1 MAMYGLASEELLRR
15 CYTEHG
21 SWWIETTSIGE
32 DSGNPGQKNVTETM
46 IMASKPLSPSVI
58 THDPNDPN
66 TLIT

>member
-32 DSGNPGQKNVTETM
+32 DSGNPGQKNVYRN
-46 IMASKPLSPSVI
+46 
-58 THDPNDPN
+58 HDHGLKAPF
-66 TLIT
+66 TISYHT